1 MLGTTARLAR
11 GWAAKAGGSRALRHS
26 AIVVVSQFAT
36 QAIRFGSNVVLAAL
50 LSPAIFGVLALVTA
64 VRTGVELL
72 TDLGITQSIV
82 VSDEGHK
89 REFVETAWG
98 LQALRGIG
106 LAGIGA
112 LVSFPIAWLYGQDQL
127 GPLLLV
133 GSLGSIISGLARPGP
148 ALLQRDRRMD
158 RLIVQRLAVAVSG
171 ALISISFAAAMPTAM
186 SMIIANV
193 IALCVAAAISYV
205 ILPLPGYRPR
215 ILPEYRRKIVS
226 FGKWIFLSSL
236 IYYFATNFD
245 RLYLPAYI
253 PLAVFG
259 VYGIVRSLA
268 DVVVQTV
275 VQINQLV
282 VLPAVAKSKSVLHE
296 HRVRLGRMRFFGL
309 GIIDAGVGLLI
320 AGSDLIILTVFDP
333 RYALGAVILPMLLAG
348 SWFAIHAS
356 VCEFLLLGL
365 GKARPMVGGNS
376 ARFLGTVL
384 GLPLA
389 FSAWGLLAAIAVIAF
404 ADLPRYLWLTWQAAR
419 ERVSFAWQDPA
430 LFVTMVASALGARY
444 LLVAA
449 GMADGLVSS
458 VQRAGLNTL
467 VGAG

>member
-1 MLGTTARLAR
+1 LLGTAVRAAQVM
-11 GWAAKAGGSRALRHS
+11 AAKAGGSRALRHS
-26 AIVVVSQFAT
+26 AVVVASQFAT

-72 TDLGITQSIV
+72 TDIGITQSIV
-82 VSDEGHK
+82 VSDEGDE

-98 LQALRGIG
+98 LQAVRGVG
-106 LAGIGA
+106 LAAIGA
-112 LVSFPIAWLYGQDQL
+112 LASFPIAWLYGQDQL

-158 RLIVQRLAVAVSG
+158 RLLVQRLTVAVSG

-186 SMIIANV
+186 SMILANV
-193 IALCVAAAISYV
+193 LALCAAAAISYAV
-205 ILPLPGYRPR
+205 LPLPGYRPR

-253 PLAVFG
+253 PLTVFG

-275 VQINQLV
+275 VQVNQLV
-282 VLPAVAKSKSVLHE
+282 VLPAVAKSKSVLHDQ
-296 HRVRLGRMRFFGL
+296 RVRLGKMRFFGL
-309 GIIDAGVGLLI
+309 AIIDAGLGMLI
-320 AGSDLIILTVFDP
+320 ASSDVIVVIVFDQ
-333 RYALGAVILPMLLAG
+333 RYALGAVILPLLLAG

-356 VCEFLLLGL
+356 VSEFILLGL
-365 GKARPMVGGNS
+365 GKARPMVGGHS
-376 ARFLGTVL
+376 ARFLGTIL

-419 ERVSFAWQDPA
+419 ERVSFARQDPV
-430 LFVTMVASALGARY
+430 LFMTMAVGALGARQ

-449 GMADGLVSS
+449 GLADGFVSS
-458 VQRAGLNTL
+458 VQQAGLTTL
-467 VGAG
+467 VGMG